1 MVFSSSIFLFAFLP
15 ICLGIYFATPDR
27 FRNAVLVVLSAA
39 FYVWGG
45 GAFFFL
51 MLGSAVVD
59 YLVARAIFARVDG
72 GASAA
77 KLTRYLVAG
86 SVIVNVALLFW
97 FKYAGFS
104 AKMFNRLVD
113 VFGVDPVAIPTVVLP
128 LAISFFTFQRMSFTF
143 DVAKRRITTFPSF
156 TNYLLF
162 GLLFPH
168 LIAGPIVR
176 YVDIEHELISRVS
189 RVDDLAIGAVRFA
202 HGLGKKVLI
211 SDSIA
216 PVADA
221 AFFGTQAPGSTATAW
236 LGALAYTFQLYF
248 DFSGYS
254 DMAVGLGK
262 MFGFDFP
269 ENFNRPYSAVSI
281 TDFWRRWHMTL
292 SGWFRDYLF
301 IPLGGSRGSSAVTV
315 RNLAIVFAVTGLW
328 HGAALSF
335 IVWGCYHGA
344 LVIVERLMG
353 VGTTD
358 AHCRFWPL
366 RRALTFVLVLLGWVI
381 FRANGLRHALEY
393 LRRMFV
399 PGGSGL
405 DPAVSDAIDNRVWLA
420 ILVACGSVLLP
431 GALAIGRS
439 LMDSRDRWAVAARWA
454 TIGLVL
460 PAALV
465 IVSVGNFSPFLY
477 FQF

>member
-1 MVFSSSIFLFAFLP
+1 
-15 ICLGIYFATPDR
+15 
-27 FRNAVLVVLSAA
+27 
-39 FYVWGG
+39 
-45 GAFFFL
+45 
-51 MLGSAVVD
+51 
-59 YLVARAIFARVDG
+59 
-72 GASAA
+72 
-77 KLTRYLVAG
+77 
-86 SVIVNVALLFW
+86 
-97 FKYAGFS
+97 
-104 AKMFNRLVD
+104 
-113 VFGVDPVAIPTVVLP
+113 
-128 LAISFFTFQRMSFTF
+128 MSTSN
-143 DVAKRRITTFPSF
+143 T
-156 TNYLLF
+156 
-162 GLLFPH
+162 
-168 LIAGPIVR
+168 
-176 YVDIEHELISRVS
+176 
-189 RVDDLAIGAVRFA
+189 
-202 HGLGKKVLI
+202 
-211 SDSIA
+211 IA

-366 RRALTFVLVLLGWVI
+366 RRALTFVLVLLGSS
-381 FRANGLRHALEY
+381 ALMGCGMRWNTCGACSSRVALGSTRRY
-393 LRRMFV
+393 LTRSTTGCGWQSWWPVVRCYCR
-399 PGGSGL
+399 GHWRSG
-405 DPAVSDAIDNRVWLA
+405 VR
-420 ILVACGSVLLP
+420 
-431 GALAIGRS
+431 
-439 LMDSRDRWAVAARWA
+439 
-454 TIGLVL
+454 
-460 PAALV
+460 
-465 IVSVGNFSPFLY
+465 
-477 FQF
+477 